1 MPTSL
6 IIGSGPAAAGA
17 ALALA
22 TDRTQKIVVVDVGGS
37 LEADRRRIR
46 DTIASTAEP
55 EWSDD
60 AIGTIAY
67 QPVVERR
74 KSLPEK
80 WSYGSNFPFRDV
92 GQLEG
97 VSAIGTA
104 NRSVVSGAY
113 GGFSNLWGAQ
123 IMPFS
128 AATFDRWPF
137 GRNEMDPHYRL
148 ALNEMTLTGDEDDLS
163 TIFPLLT
170 SARPL
175 PKLAERTRKVLARYE
190 AKRAEVQSLGIT
202 MGRARLAMRSEDCSL
217 CGLCMTGCPYGLI
230 YSASHTFDRLRAEG
244 RVDYRKGLLA
254 VKLRQRDS
262 LPEVDLLDQRSGRV
276 ITMSADRIFVACG
289 GIGTTRL
296 VMGSLRLFEQTV
308 ELGESVQI
316 VMPAISRTPTKTD
329 PRNERDFTLNQ
340 FNLVYD
346 ASGDGFDLCQMHFYP
361 YNSVFETSLPR
372 SLQHDLAKP
381 LATALLRRISVGLG
395 YIPSWASPKVRVSA
409 KERSDGQLP
418 ELVIDRE
425 PLSGWPPM
433 LRRMTIAMLR
443 AAPALDLWP
452 ILPMTTVS
460 PAAKSYHFGG
470 SFPHSEHRTGLGTD
484 RLGRLDRWENIHLID
499 ASVFPN
505 VPATTFTLTIMAN
518 AHRIA
523 SESQCLPE

>member
-1 MPTSL
+1 
-6 IIGSGPAAAGA
+6 
-17 ALALA
+17 
-22 TDRTQKIVVVDVGGS
+22 
-37 LEADRRRIR
+37 
-46 DTIASTAEP
+46 
-55 EWSDD
+55 
-60 AIGTIAY
+60 
-67 QPVVERR
+67 
-74 KSLPEK
+74 
-80 WSYGSNFPFRDV
+80 
-92 GQLEG
+92 
-97 VSAIGTA
+97 
-104 NRSVVSGAY
+104 
-113 GGFSNLWGAQ
+113 
-123 IMPFS
+123 
-128 AATFDRWPF
+128 
-137 GRNEMDPHYRL
+137 
-148 ALNEMTLTGDEDDLS
+148 
-163 TIFPLLT
+163 
-170 SARPL
+170 
-175 PKLAERTRKVLARYE
+175 
-190 AKRAEVQSLGIT
+190 
-202 MGRARLAMRSEDCSL
+202 
-217 CGLCMTGCPYGLI
+217 
-230 YSASHTFDRLRAEG
+230 
-244 RVDYRKGLLA
+244 
-254 VKLRQRDS
+254 
-262 LPEVDLLDQRSGRV
+262 
-276 ITMSADRIFVACG
+276 MSADRIFVACG